1 MNSGKAKRAIL
12 ALTLILSQ
20 ATQAAAFAWKVQ
32 RLGLRPVGGNTSFAV
47 EAPGILRDGDIVQS
61 PAKAGINCNNDNLL
75 MSYFERRAIKT
86 LEDKVWYYQ
95 VAKMSGEIRPIP
107 QGSGQQITFNAWRR
121 LAAASSF
128 LSEASGNSSVSLS
141 SRKVNVTVVSLGRT
155 VKLTDLLQETSIL
168 NVDEGALRRI
178 EDSAALTI
186 DNALQYAV
194 FKGSGAAGRVQVGQ
208 LADTKAKLL
217 SALMSARASSF
228 ASNTGTAEAGR
239 LQWGLPVVFGTSAV
253 RLSAVSSTAPSI
265 SARLGPIGIRKAVTR
280 LKRLNVDPM
289 ADGTYVGIA
298 HPNALA
304 TMYGNSD
311 WKQWQLNYQGGPQST
326 MYKHEAG
333 KVHQVRLIESN
344 NQPRYAA
351 THSCNVTTIF
361 GMGCLAAV
369 ELGGSVKYI
378 ITRPGSQSTNDPFH
392 LNSFVAFKV
401 RMIGAVLDPSAGCH
415 LITHELV

>member
-1 MNSGKAKRAIL
+1 MAD
-12 ALTLILSQ
+12 Q
-20 ATQAAAFAWKVQ
+20 
-32 RLGLRPVGGNTSFAV
+32 NTS
-47 EAPGILRDGDIVQS
+47 IV
-61 PAKAGINCNNDNLL
+61 NNDNLL
-75 MSYFERRAIKT
+75 MSYFDRRALKT
-86 LEDKVWYYQ
+86 LDDKVWYYQ
-95 VAKMSGEIRPIP
+95 VVKASGEIRPIP

-128 LSEASGNSSVSLS
+128 LGEASANSSVSLS

-155 VKLTDLLQETSIL
+155 VKLTDLLQETSVL

-194 FKGSGAAGRVQVGQ
+194 FKGSGTVARVQVGQ

-228 ASNTGTAEAGR
+228 CANTGNAEAGR
-239 LQWGLPVVFGTSAV
+239 LQWGIPVVFGTSCV
-253 RLSAVSSTAPSI
+253 RLSAVDATAPSI
-265 SARLGPIGIRKAVTR
+265 SARLGPIAIRKAVTR
-280 LKRLNVDPM
+280 LKRLNVEPM
-289 ADGTYVGIA
+289 GDGKYMGIA

-333 KVHQVRLIESN
+333 TVHQVRLIESN
-344 NQPRYAA
+344 NQPRYAVTA
-351 THSCNVTTIF
+351 HSCNVTTIF

-378 ITRPGSQSTNDPFH
+378 ITRPGPQSTNDPFH
-392 LNSFVAFKV
+392 LNSFVSFKV
-401 RMIGAVLDPSAGCH
+401 RMIGAVLDPSAGVH
-415 LITHELV
+415 VISHEKV